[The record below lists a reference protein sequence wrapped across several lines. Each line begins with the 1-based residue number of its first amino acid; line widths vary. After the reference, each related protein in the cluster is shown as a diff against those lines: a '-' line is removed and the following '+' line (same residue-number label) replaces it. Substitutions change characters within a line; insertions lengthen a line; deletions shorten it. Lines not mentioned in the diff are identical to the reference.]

1 MEDNCKKILLDKKY
15 GLKKIERIL
24 KRHKFYESGN
34 KDKLLESVSNNP
46 AIFEMIIIELLK
58 KSLQKQVKNMC
69 ETLDIDSN
77 SNVDELKKKISDK
90 LNKNIKN
97 KNIKNKIDFLSSAF
111 DKPDL
116 ERILKRHKF
125 SKSGNKDKLLEACA
139 RNDFIIKEAMTK
151 WKKSKNNMGDIQDMC
166 ETLGLGW
173 KGKKGELLQKIEN
186 YVFKNEITKDFQNK
200 LTLTNTNLSKNVD
213 EIYSKL
219 PLTSDPALLSEVI
232 QEIKSFEPHKELLQK
247 ELDYQKELYGW
258 LKRRFGQTQFEVQ
271 RGSSRP
277 DLLIDNIAIE
287 IKGPTENKDLAT
299 IADKCTRYG
308 QQFEKIIVVLF
319 QIKVTYQYW
328 KDWKNGIDT
337 QFSQTTEIIE
347 K

>member
-46 AIFEMIIIELLK
+46 TIFEMIIIDLLK
-58 KSLQKQVKNMC
+58 KSLQKQVKKMC
-69 ETLDIDSN
+69 ETLGINSN

-97 KNIKNKIDFLSSAF
+97 KNIKNKIDFLDYAF

-116 ERILKRHKF
+116 ETILKRHKF
-125 SKSGNKDKLLEACA
+125 PKSGNKDKLLEVCA
-139 RNDFIIKEAMTK
+139 RNDFIVKEAMTK
-151 WKKSKNNMGDIQDMC
+151 WIKSKKNMGDIQDMC
-166 ETLGLGW
+166 KTLGMGW
-173 KGKKGELLQKIEN
+173 DGKKGELLQKIEN
-186 YVFKNEITKDFQNK
+186 SVFKNEITKDFQNK
-200 LTLTNTNLSKNVD
+200 LTLTNPNPSKNVD

-232 QEIKSFEPHKELLQK
+232 QEIKSFKPHKEILQK

-287 IKGPTENKDLAT
+287 IKGPTDTKDLAT

>member
-46 AIFEMIIIELLK
+46 TIFEMIIIELLK
-58 KSLQKQVKNMC
+58 KSLQKQVKKMC
-69 ETLDIDSN
+69 ETLGINSN

-90 LNKNIKN
+90 LKKNIKN
-97 KNIKNKIDFLSSAF
+97 KNIKNKIDFLGYAF

-116 ERILKRHKF
+116 ETILKRHKF
-125 SKSGNKDKLLEACA
+125 PKSGNKDKLLEVCA
-139 RNDFIIKEAMTK
+139 RNDFIVKEAMTK
-151 WKKSKNNMGDIQDMC
+151 WIKSKKNMGDIQDMC
-166 ETLGLGW
+166 KTLGMGW
-173 KGKKGELLQKIEN
+173 DGKKGELLQKIEN
-186 YVFKNEITKDFQNK
+186 CVFKNEITKDFQNK
-200 LTLTNTNLSKNVD
+200 LTLTNPNSSKNVD

-258 LKRRFGQTQFEVQ
+258 LKRRFGQIQFEVQ